1 MIGPTVTL
9 GYLAAFTAIV
19 SDKTPSQ
26 QLDAIRTEMLEV
38 GGRWIEHDPDE
49 ANPALVEVSLHG
61 ILGVGTTIDNAV
73 SNWIERASAHLEA
86 A

>member
-1 MIGPTVTL
+1 MIGPSVTR
-9 GYLAAFTAIV
+9 GYLAAFTATV
-19 SDKTPSQ
+19 LDKTPPQ
-26 QLDAIRTEMLEV
+26 QLDAIRTELLEV

-61 ILGVGTTIDNAV
+61 ILGVGTTIDDAV
-73 SNWIERASAHLEA
+73 SNWIEQASAHLEA